1 MVNLNLINKINI
13 DFKIILRYTSDCD
26 LYLQIPKV
34 GLQILREILNFLEKV
49 KWNGIVL
56 RRIFED
62 TKRNNIPQ
70 IHIFYWTQLKKRKK
84 IGICVTL

>member
-1 MVNLNLINKINI
+1 MILFPWPTMVNLNLINKINI

-70 IHIFYWTQLKKRKK
+70 IFYWTQLKKRKK
-84 IGICVTL
+84 K

>member
-49 KWNGIVL
+49 K
-56 RRIFED
+56 
-62 TKRNNIPQ
+62 
-70 IHIFYWTQLKKRKK
+70 
-84 IGICVTL
+84 

>member
-13 DFKIILRYTSDCD
+13 DFKIILRYISDCD

-34 GLQILREILNFLEKV
+34 GLQILREIPNFLEKV
-49 KWNGIVL
+49 KWNEIVL

-62 TKRNNIPQ
+62 TRRNNIPQ

-84 IGICVTL
+84 I